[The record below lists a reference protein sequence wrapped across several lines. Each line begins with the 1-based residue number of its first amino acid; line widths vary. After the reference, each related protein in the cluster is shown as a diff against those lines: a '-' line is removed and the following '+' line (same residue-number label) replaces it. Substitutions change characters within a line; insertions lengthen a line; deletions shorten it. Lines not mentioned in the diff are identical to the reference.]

1 MKIILLI
8 LANIIITIIT
18 VGSIGMIKDNDP
30 RKEALLLK
38 IISLVISV
46 GIIILWILLLWKKVL

>member
-46 GIIILWILLLWKKVL
+46 GIIILWIWKKVL

>member
-38 IISLVISV
+38 IISLVLSV
-46 GIIILWILLLWKKVL
+46 GIIILWIWKKVL

>member
-1 MKIILLI
+1 M
-8 LANIIITIIT
+8 ITIIT

-38 IISLVISV
+38 IISLVLSV
-46 GIIILWILLLWKKVL
+46 GIIILWIWEKVL